1 MLREVFNDLFQ
12 YASNIRGYGTRYTA
26 KQLYKFGVQTNI
38 GKQTLPFIVIDIWK
52 DLPFSIN
59 SIKHFRSSQISQTLS
74 TVNNRIKL
82 FISEPR
88 KTKQKISSS
97 FLAEG

>member
-1 MLREVFNDLFQ
+1 MLREVFNEMFQ
-12 YASNIRGYGTRYTA
+12 YASSIRGYGTRYTA

-38 GKQTLPFIVIDIWK
+38 GKQSLPFIVIDIWK

-97 FLAEG
+97 CLAEG